1 MTTEMTTRINVD
13 SIPPLDHDS
22 AMALA
27 AVEVERLLDLVGE
40 LSDDEWEQPTECP
53 GWTVRDVLAHLL
65 GMWKLQYDP
74 DERTRQLATATQR
87 AQQSGRLRIDELTAL
102 QIADH
107 AELTNAA
114 VTQQL
119 RAAAPLALAGRRNMP
134 AAVRAATY
142 DPLMPGEAL
151 WTLGYLFD
159 TIHTRDPWMHRIDI
173 CRALGRE
180 MQLTVE
186 HDARLIA
193 DAVSEWARRHG
204 QPFTL
209 HLTGPVGRTFTTGT
223 EGGELSLDSIEFCRI
238 LSGRGSGPGLLSVRV
253 PF

>member
-1 MTTEMTTRINVD
+1 MTTETTTRIDVD
-13 SIPPLDHDS
+13 LIAPLDHDA

-74 DERTRQLATATQR
+74 EERTRQITVATQR

-102 QIADH
+102 QVADH
-107 AELTNAA
+107 TELPNVAIGQA
-114 VTQQL
+114 L
-119 RAAAPLALAGRRNMP
+119 RVVAPLALAGRREMP
-134 AAVRAATY
+134 ATVRAAAY
-142 DPLMPGEAL
+142 DPLMPGESP
-151 WTLGYLFD
+151 WTFGYLFD
-159 TIHTRDPWMHRIDI
+159 IIHTRDPWMHRVDI

-180 MQLTVE
+180 MRLSVD
-186 HDARLIA
+186 HDSRLIA
-193 DAVSEWARRHG
+193 DAVADWARRHG

-223 EGGELSLDSIEFCRI
+223 EGGELSLDAVEFCRI
-238 LSGRGSGPGLLSVRV
+238 LSGRGSGPGLLRVTV